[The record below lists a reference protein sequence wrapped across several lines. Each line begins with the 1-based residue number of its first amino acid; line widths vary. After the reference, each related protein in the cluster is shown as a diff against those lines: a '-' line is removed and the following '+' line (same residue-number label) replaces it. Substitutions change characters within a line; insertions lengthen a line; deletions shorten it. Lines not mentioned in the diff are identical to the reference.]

1 MNTMY
6 TGTMIEDLIHCV
18 EMAEQRARDG
28 VCLTTANFSPEPP
41 ACELNWQDWQEL
53 VEVA

>member
-1 MNTMY
+1 
-6 TGTMIEDLIHCV
+6 MIEDLIHCV